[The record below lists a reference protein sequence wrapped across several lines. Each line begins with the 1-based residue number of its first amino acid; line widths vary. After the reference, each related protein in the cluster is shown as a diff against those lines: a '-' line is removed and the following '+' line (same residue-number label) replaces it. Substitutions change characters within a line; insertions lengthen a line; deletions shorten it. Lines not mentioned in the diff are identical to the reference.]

1 MRCHRP
7 APMADSCSLGLG
19 VLSVTLHSSQ
29 GDSPSPP
36 PATASLSSWL
46 RALSVAS
53 LSFLGPRSRQTVA
66 CVPLPVY
73 RDSPTTCLSSS
84 PGTPPL
90 GQVCSGQVTH
100 SSVCSGSAQGS
111 TGRSRGI
118 GGLERILVGVRLGR
132 CSVASGLARW
142 GQPGCLAG
150 QWLWRVWPWCRCV
163 LVAIVV
169 MGVMA
174 PAGGHCCFSRTRV
187 AEVEGCSGR

>member
-1 MRCHRP
+1 
-7 APMADSCSLGLG
+7 MASCLICRIA
-19 VLSVTLHSSQ
+19 VLS
-29 GDSPSPP
+29 
-36 PATASLSSWL
+36 
-46 RALSVAS
+46 
-53 LSFLGPRSRQTVA
+53 LGPRSRQTVA

-111 TGRSRGI
+111 TGRARGI

-132 CSVASGLARW
+132 CLVASGLACW

-169 MGVMA
+169 MGVMRQQVGTA
-174 PAGGHCCFSRTRV
+174 AFPELGWQRLKTAVGDEEAQVWKAGGRV
-187 AEVEGCSGR
+187 WGGPRVPTG